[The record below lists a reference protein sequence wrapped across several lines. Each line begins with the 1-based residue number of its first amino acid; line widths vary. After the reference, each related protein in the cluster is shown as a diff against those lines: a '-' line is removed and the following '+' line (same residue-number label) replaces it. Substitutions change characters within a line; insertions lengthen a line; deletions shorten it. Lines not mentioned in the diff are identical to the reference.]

1 MISTFTRMLAACSL
15 LATTALAQTP
25 PPRIQLCAPTQTIPL
40 QFTNWQNGLIFPKF
54 DPALGILVGVQVSL
68 GAQVEVN
75 AKFESTDAAPAVVN
89 LAVGG
94 DVRVLRPGNGPVIVS
109 ASPTFMVTESVSAF
123 DGTIDFLG
131 TSGRTYPTQLIA
143 QSDSMNLGS
152 GSDLS
157 IFTGLAGNPGTIV
170 LPVTAMGTS
179 NSGGLGNLVLSFA
192 TRAAADIQVCY
203 LYYPDCNNNQIAD
216 YLEIQG
222 NPNLDR
228 YGVGTCSPDGI
239 LDVCQP
245 EADCD
250 SDGLPNR
257 CELVGNDCDG
267 NLFPDNCQ
275 PDCDGNGLADACEIL
290 GGARDL
296 YGPTT
301 CTPDGIPDS
310 CQVQPDCDNDGIPN
324 RCELAGNDCDANQ
337 FPDNCQP
344 DCDGDGIADACEI
357 LAGAPDL
364 YGPTTCTPDGIP
376 DSCQMQPD
384 CDGDGIP
391 NRCELAGNDCDGNQF
406 PDNCQPDC
414 DGDGLADVCE
424 ILAGARDLY
433 GPTTCTPDGIPDS
446 CQMQPDCDND
456 GIPNRCELAGNDCDA
471 NQFPD
476 NCQPDCDGDGLADAC
491 EILAGARDL
500 YGPSTCT
507 PDGIPDSCQ
516 MQPDCDGDG
525 IPNRCEL
532 VGNDCDANQFPDNC
546 QPDCDGDGLAD
557 ACEILAGA
565 PDRYGRSTCAPDGVP
580 DSCQVQP
587 DCDNDGL
594 PNRCELAGN
603 DCDGNQFPDNCQPD
617 CDGDGIADACEILAG
632 APDLYGRASCSPDG
646 IPDSCQVL
654 PDCDNDGIPNRCEL
668 GGNDCDGNAF
678 PDNCQPDCDGDG
690 IADACEIL
698 SGAPDRYGRSTCTPD
713 GVPDSCQAQPDCDN
727 DGLPNRCELVGN
739 DCDGNLFPDNCQP
752 DCDGDGL
759 ADVCEI
765 LGGAPDRY
773 GPTTCSADGI
783 PDSCQSQ
790 PDCDGDGIPD
800 RCELLGGTP
809 DTYGPGTC
817 APDNIPDSCQFEPDC
832 DMDGT
837 PDRCEIAGGAVDR
850 YGRTTCVPDG
860 VPDICQAQPDCDGD
874 GLPDRCQIAGNDCDG
889 NLIPDNCQT
898 DCNSD
903 GTIDACEVDCNA
915 DGTPDECQALD
926 DCDGNG
932 IPDVCELVGN
942 DCNTNGIL
950 DTCEKDCDGNG
961 TPDDCDIAADPTID
975 SDDDGIPDTC
985 ECLELDRHRPGSLLL
1000 FPKYDNRSAQ
1010 RTLFTVTNTHP
1021 SQSID
1026 VHFVFRDGTTCLEFN
1041 YSERLTPKDT
1051 ITLLTRTV
1059 NPTANQGYAYA
1070 YAQSTTTGQPIVFNH
1085 LIGQALAIDGITT
1098 FEYALDAVSFEGIG
1112 NGMNTNTDV
1121 DSDGRRDLDGL
1132 EYAQAPDQILIPR
1145 FLGQT
1150 EVSASEFVFVDLT
1163 SGPAFQTVVDY
1174 LVYNDNEE
1182 AFSGQYQF
1190 RCWQCITLTN
1200 LAGSFSNAFL
1210 SGLSSNDPK
1219 EIQGLPGFETGWV
1232 RFDGRIAFSN
1242 FTQIDDPAIYVVLIE
1257 RHAGYAAADLPY
1269 EVCSQDNGSLLPL
1282 GPQGDN

>member
-40 QFTNWQNGLIFPKF
+40 QSTNWQNNLSFPKF

-68 GAQVEVN
+68 GAQVEV
-75 AKFESTDAAPAVVN
+75 AAIFESLDAQPAVIN
-89 LAVGG
+89 LTLSGVV
-94 DVRVLRPGNGPVIVS
+94 DVFRPGPLTSPIVS
-109 ASPTFMVTESVSAF
+109 ANPTFMRTESVTAY
-123 DGTIDFLG
+123 DGITDYRG
-131 TSGRTYPTQLIA
+131 TSGRSFPAQLFTQA
-143 QSDSMNLGS
+143 SSMNLGTM
-152 GSDLS
+152 SDLTL
-157 IFTGLAGNPGTIV
+157 FTGPSGNPGSIT
-170 LPVTAMGTS
+170 LPVTAAGASIAT
-179 NSGGLGNLVLSFA
+179 GAGNLISAFA
-192 TRAAADIQVCY
+192 TRAGGDIQVCY
-203 LYYPDCNNNQIAD
+203 LYYPDCNNNQIPD

-228 YGVGTCSPDGI
+228 YGIGTCLPDGI

-275 PDCDGNGLADACEIL
+275 PDCDGDGLADACEIL
-290 GGARDL
+290 AGARDR

-324 RCELAGNDCDANQ
+324 RCEL
-337 FPDNCQP
+337 
-344 DCDGDGIADACEI
+344 
-357 LAGAPDL
+357 
-364 YGPTTCTPDGIP
+364 
-376 DSCQMQPD
+376 
-384 CDGDGIP
+384 
-391 NRCELAGNDCDGNQF
+391 
-406 PDNCQPDC
+406 
-414 DGDGLADVCE
+414 
-424 ILAGARDLY
+424 
-433 GPTTCTPDGIPDS
+433 
-446 CQMQPDCDND
+446 
-456 GIPNRCELAGNDCDA
+456 
-471 NQFPD
+471 
-476 NCQPDCDGDGLADAC
+476 
-491 EILAGARDL
+491 
-500 YGPSTCT
+500 
-507 PDGIPDSCQ
+507 
-516 MQPDCDGDG
+516 
-525 IPNRCEL
+525 

-546 QPDCDGDGLAD
+546 QSDCDGDGL
-557 ACEILAGA
+557 
-565 PDRYGRSTCAPDGVP
+565 
-580 DSCQVQP
+580 
-587 DCDNDGL
+587 
-594 PNRCELAGN
+594 
-603 DCDGNQFPDNCQPD
+603 
-617 CDGDGIADACEILAG
+617 ADACEILAG

-668 GGNDCDGNAF
+668 VGNDCDGNAF

-752 DCDGDGL
+752 DCDGNGL

-765 LGGAPDRY
+765 LGGARDLY
-773 GPTTCSADGI
+773 GPTTCAPDGI
-783 PDSCQSQ
+783 PDSCQVQ

-817 APDNIPDSCQFEPDC
+817 TADNIPDSCQPEPDC

-860 VPDICQAQPDCDGD
+860 VPDICQAQLDCDGD
-874 GLPDRCQIAGNDCDG
+874 GLPDRCELVNNDCDG
-889 NLIPDNCQT
+889 NLLPDNCQP
-898 DCNSD
+898 DCNKD

-942 DCNTNGIL
+942 DCNTNNIL

-961 TPDDCDIAADPTID
+961 TPDDCDIATDPTID

-985 ECLELDRHRPGSLLL
+985 QCLELDRHRPGSLLL

-1051 ITLLTRTV
+1051 ITLLTRAV

>member
-40 QFTNWQNGLIFPKF
+40 QSTNWQNNLSFPKF

-68 GAQVEVN
+68 GAQVEV
-75 AKFESTDAAPAVVN
+75 AAIFESLDAQPAVIN
-89 LAVGG
+89 LTLSGVV
-94 DVRVLRPGNGPVIVS
+94 DVFRPGPLTSPIVS
-109 ASPTFMVTESVSAF
+109 ANPTFMRTESVTAY
-123 DGTIDFLG
+123 DGITDYRG
-131 TSGRTYPTQLIA
+131 TSGRSFPAQLFTQA
-143 QSDSMNLGS
+143 SSMNLGTM
-152 GSDLS
+152 SDLTL
-157 IFTGLAGNPGTIV
+157 FTGPSGNPGSIT
-170 LPVTAMGTS
+170 LPVTAAGASIAT
-179 NSGGLGNLVLSFA
+179 GAGNLISAFA
-192 TRAAADIQVCY
+192 TRAGGDIQVCY
-203 LYYPDCNNNQIAD
+203 LYYPDCNNNQIPD

-228 YGVGTCSPDGI
+228 YGIGTCLPDGI

-275 PDCDGNGLADACEIL
+275 PDCDGDGLADACEIL
-290 GGARDL
+290 AGARDR

-310 CQVQPDCDNDGIPN
+310 CQVQPDCDN
-324 RCELAGNDCDANQ
+324 
-337 FPDNCQP
+337 
-344 DCDGDGIADACEI
+344 
-357 LAGAPDL
+357 
-364 YGPTTCTPDGIP
+364 
-376 DSCQMQPD
+376 
-384 CDGDGIP
+384 
-391 NRCELAGNDCDGNQF
+391 
-406 PDNCQPDC
+406 
-414 DGDGLADVCE
+414 
-424 ILAGARDLY
+424 
-433 GPTTCTPDGIPDS
+433 
-446 CQMQPDCDND
+446 
-456 GIPNRCELAGNDCDA
+456 
-471 NQFPD
+471 
-476 NCQPDCDGDGLADAC
+476 
-491 EILAGARDL
+491 
-500 YGPSTCT
+500 
-507 PDGIPDSCQ
+507 
-516 MQPDCDGDG
+516 DG

-557 ACEILAGA
+557 ACEILNGA
-565 PDRYGRSTCAPDGVP
+565 RDLYGPTTCTPDGIP
-580 DSCQVQP
+580 DSCQMQP
-587 DCDNDGL
+587 DCDNDGI
-594 PNRCELAGN
+594 PNRCELVGN
-603 DCDGNQFPDNCQPD
+603 DCDANQFPDNCQSD
-617 CDGDGIADACEILAG
+617 CDGDGLADACEILAG

-668 GGNDCDGNAF
+668 VGNDCDGNAF

-752 DCDGDGL
+752 DCDGNGL

-765 LGGAPDRY
+765 LGGARDLY
-773 GPTTCSADGI
+773 GPTTCAPDGI
-783 PDSCQSQ
+783 PDSCQVQ

-817 APDNIPDSCQFEPDC
+817 TADNIPDSCQPEPDC

-860 VPDICQAQPDCDGD
+860 VPDICQAQLDCDGD
-874 GLPDRCQIAGNDCDG
+874 GLPDRCELVNNDCDG
-889 NLIPDNCQT
+889 NLLPDNCQP
-898 DCNSD
+898 DCNKD

-942 DCNTNGIL
+942 DCNTNNIL

-961 TPDDCDIAADPTID
+961 TPDDCDIATDPTID

-985 ECLELDRHRPGSLLL
+985 QCLELDRHRPGSLLL

-1051 ITLLTRTV
+1051 ITLLTRAV